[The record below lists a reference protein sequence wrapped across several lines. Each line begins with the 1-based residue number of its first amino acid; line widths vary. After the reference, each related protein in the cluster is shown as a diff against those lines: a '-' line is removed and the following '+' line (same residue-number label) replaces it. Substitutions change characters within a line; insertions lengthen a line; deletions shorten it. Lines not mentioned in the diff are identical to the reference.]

1 MAIGSKAPDLTV
13 SAQRTPVAFPCEAIP
28 YLLSTVDALI
38 ILSAGLLGCFA
49 YQRGQ
54 VEMAEVTVAWLGTA
68 LLLAFFAFLFKIGGT
83 FSRGAFLIFL
93 VVAPIGLLA
102 KRKFAKFLMKMA
114 VARGAVGR
122 RDVVLFGDPRELELL
137 GPSDVLSFFGASEVH
152 RFVLSADQDWQLA
165 EPKTP
170 RLSRSL
176 QVSSEAAAP
185 EKSYWPCPGMM
196 PIALNS
202 FATASRHCQF
212 PAKLLPDAKTRA
224 LSNYAS
230 S

>member
-1 MAIGSKAPDLTV
+1 M
-13 SAQRTPVAFPCEAIP
+13 
-28 YLLSTVDALI
+28 
-38 ILSAGLLGCFA
+38 
-49 YQRGQ
+49 
-54 VEMAEVTVAWLGTA
+54 
-68 LLLAFFAFLFKIGGT
+68 
-83 FSRGAFLIFL
+83 IFL
-93 VVAPIGLLA
+93 VVVPIGLLA